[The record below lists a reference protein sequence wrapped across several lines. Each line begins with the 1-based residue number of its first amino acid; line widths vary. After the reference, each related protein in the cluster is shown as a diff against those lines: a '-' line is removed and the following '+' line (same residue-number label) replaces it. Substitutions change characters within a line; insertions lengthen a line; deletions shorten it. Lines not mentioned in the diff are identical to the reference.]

1 MSTGFSKV
9 EQKKTSPA
17 AQKRK
22 KAAKQYDQMK
32 SDGMP
37 EFTIFM
43 RIKDKKNWFPV
54 GSLAVNRSSKI
65 NDAIFANEK
74 ELRQGGF
81 RLFPILLKNQQNLEY
96 GYKLKGS
103 EFADE
108 PIQVAIRPQPGLGN
122 AIQGA
127 IGQFTNRISNIF
139 RRGE

>member
-9 EQKKTSPA
+9 EKKKPSKNA
-17 AQKRK
+17 EKRK
-22 KAAKQYDQMK
+22 AAGKQYDKMK

-43 RIKDKKNWFPV
+43 RIQDKKNWFPV

-65 NDAIFANEK
+65 NDAIFANEE

-81 RLFPILLKNQQNLEY
+81 RLFPILRKNQHQLEY
-96 GYKLKGS
+96 GYKLKS
-103 EFADE
+103 AEFADE

-127 IGQFTNRISNIF
+127 IGQVTNRISSIF